1 MARYRSSKRS
11 RWAEPPA
18 GPRRRREDGLS
29 TVEEIEETDKYPPQD
44 TTFVLIEGGS
54 HTNFGLYET
63 QDGDGAATIS
73 PAEQRSQTV
82 AATLDLLAAVV
93 AAGA

>member
-1 MARYRSSKRS
+1 M
-11 RWAEPPA
+11 
-18 GPRRRREDGLS
+18 
-29 TVEEIEETDKYPPQD
+29 
-44 TTFVLIEGGS
+44 LIEGGS